1 MIRET
6 PCHHRK
12 FQQRQNVR
20 QENSNGYNSSIQ
32 QDTVNTISL
41 KWPWTSA
48 GFLKI
53 CTSLIIKK
61 NRLFEKADN
70 IQRGNVISKIYFN
83 VLSWRTDWRSPWRKG
98 IFVCAILGKWTFNVF
113 LSSKLQITVL
123 CSVFFFSLLQDAEY
137 RDRVCFPLLSPSL
150 SDLEEVCTILWSAL
164 QSCNY
169 CRDPLFHIKK
179 KVFSVLWS
187 LHTENWYFW
196 ISTSSNPTI
205 LKHSKG

>member
-6 PCHHRK
+6 PCHYRK

-48 GFLKI
+48 GFLKV

-61 NRLFEKADN
+61 NRLFEKAVN

-83 VLSWRTDWRSPWRKG
+83 VLSWRTDWRNPWRKG

-123 CSVFFFSLLQDAEY
+123 CSVF
-137 RDRVCFPLLSPSL
+137 VFPAAG
-150 SDLEEVCTILWSAL
+150 C
-164 QSCNY
+164 
-169 CRDPLFHIKK
+169 
-179 KVFSVLWS
+179 
-187 LHTENWYFW
+187 W
-196 ISTSSNPTI
+196 IQR
-205 LKHSKG
+205 